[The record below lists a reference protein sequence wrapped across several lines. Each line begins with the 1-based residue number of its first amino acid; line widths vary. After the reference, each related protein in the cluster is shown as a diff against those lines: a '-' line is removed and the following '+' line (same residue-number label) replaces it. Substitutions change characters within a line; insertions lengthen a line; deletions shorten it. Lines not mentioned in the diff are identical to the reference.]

1 MSGLLRSKFFKESI
15 ILLSHS
21 LLPVMLFLRKNIKY
35 GEGIKKHHKLANILG
50 YQILI
55 EQLREPQPTGPK
67 EENIVINQQ

>member
-1 MSGLLRSKFFKESI
+1 
-15 ILLSHS
+15 
-21 LLPVMLFLRKNIKY
+21 MLFLRKNIKY

-55 EQLREPQPTGPK
+55 EQLREPQPTGPN